1 MIIRDEIYTNICIN
15 EQYISDII
23 FTECQFIDSTFTK
36 NELKGCVFENCSFIN
51 CKVAENKFK
60 FSKVKEL
67 YIEKCDILGIN
78 WSELTQNNSFIT
90 PINTVK
96 QSNFKYNTF
105 TQMKLN
111 KINITDSDIID
122 TIFAECELKSADF
135 NNTRFKRSEF
145 FKCDM
150 QKADFTDAQGY
161 QIDILNC
168 SLKGA
173 KFSFP
178 DVCKLLDILD
188 IEYN

>member
-1 MIIRDEIYTNICIN
+1 MNIRDEIYKNINVTGKNITDVTF
-15 EQYISDII
+15 S
-23 FTECQFIDSTFTK
+23 ECEFIDCIFTK
-36 NELKGCVFENCSFIN
+36 NDIRNCVFENCRFIN

-67 YIEKCDILGIN
+67 YIEKCDVLGVN
-78 WSELTQNNSFIT
+78 WSELTPNNSFIM
-90 PINTVK
+90 PITSVI
-96 QSNFKYNTF
+96 QSSFKYNTF

-111 KINITDSDIID
+111 KINIVDCDIID

-150 QKADFTDAQGY
+150 QKADFTDANGY
-161 QIDILNC
+161 QVDILNC
-168 SLKGA
+168 NLKGA

-178 DVCKLLDILD
+178 DVCKLLDSLG